1 MIVPD
6 TMRSSSS
13 LIKVS
18 LATLLPI
25 VSTQFTN
32 FAQQG
37 PSLGPAQSSG
47 FASDSFPFTSFPA
60 VSPGQQQS
68 FSSQSFGDNSGRGFN
83 PNPGQLEFSNFVDL
97 PSQRLRQPAVLSS
110 QGGLSPDC
118 ALGLPSGGCITY
130 QDVNLA
136 FGQAAESLP
145 FQPLKYPATGNFSNS
160 EIGSLGTVIHETT
173 RILAKVSHLTIK
185 MFNPSKL
192 RCSFSI
198 SILRNVDGRCR

>member
-1 MIVPD
+1 MAESDCPPD
-6 TMRSSSS
+6 TMRFSSP
-13 LIKVS
+13 LMRVTMT
-18 LATLLPI
+18 TLLPLI
-25 VSTQFTN
+25 STQFTS

-37 PSLGPAQSSG
+37 PALGPSQSSG
-47 FASDSFPFTSFPA
+47 FASDSFPFQSFPA

-68 FSSQSFGDNSGRGFN
+68 FSSQSFGDNSGRGFS

-97 PSQRLRQPAVLSS
+97 PSQRLRQPAILSS
-110 QGGLSPDC
+110 GPQNLSPDC

-173 RILAKVSHLTIK
+173 RILAKVCGQFI
-185 MFNPSKL
+185 
-192 RCSFSI
+192 
-198 SILRNVDGRCR
+198 